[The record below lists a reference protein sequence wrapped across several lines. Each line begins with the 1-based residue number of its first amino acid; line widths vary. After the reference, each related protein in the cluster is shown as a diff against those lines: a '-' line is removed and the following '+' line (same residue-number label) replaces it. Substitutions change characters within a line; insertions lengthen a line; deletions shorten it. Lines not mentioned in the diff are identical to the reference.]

1 MQKIKFLPHQ
11 NDVLNQTLNFNHVAY
26 YLDMGLGKTFVG
38 AEKLYLLNNA
48 VNLVICQK
56 SKIDDWV
63 DHFKTYYPDYQ
74 VLNLTKKA
82 EAVTFRTSIEE
93 MKLYDDRNT
102 LDVVGVVNYETAFR
116 RSWLLDLEDFTLML
130 DESSLISNEKAKR
143 SRFILKMKPESVVLL
158 SGTPT
163 AGKYEKLWSQCKLL
177 GWDIGKKAFWKSYVE
192 TEWVDYGA
200 GFMQEVVTG
209 YKNVRHLKKK
219 LAEHGAVFMKTEE
232 VLTLPE
238 QIEQTIFVKKSKEY
252 NRFMKEGYVVIG
264 GHWVEEC
271 GQSFHGE
278 DKFVGGTELVG
289 DNSLTKMLYAR
300 QLCGQYHK
308 DKLNAFM
315 DLVESTNDR
324 LIVFYNFTAELE
336 AMQKILSDLDRPYSV
351 VNGSKKDLTAYNQDD
366 NSITFIQY
374 QAGAMGGNYQKAN
387 KIIYFT
393 LPLGKGSCD
402 LWEQSKK
409 RIHRIGQK
417 NTCFYYYL
425 MVKGSIEEHNFE
437 MLKLG
442 KELTDDL
449 FERLEEG
456 DK

>member
-1 MQKIKFLPHQ
+1 MKKIDFMQHQ
-11 NDVLNQTLNFNHVAY
+11 KQVLKQTEQFNHVAY

-82 EAVTFRTSIEE
+82 EALTFRTSIEE

-102 LDVVGVVNYETAFR
+102 LDVVCVVNYETAFR

-200 GFMQEVVTG
+200 GFMKEEVTG

-232 VLTLPE
+232 VIDLPE
-238 QIEQTIFVKKSKEY
+238 QIEQTIFVKKSKDY
-252 NRFMKEGYVVIG
+252 NRFMKEGYVV
-264 GHWVEEC
+264 
-271 GQSFHGE
+271 
-278 DKFVGGTELVG
+278 VGGTELVG

-336 AMQKILSDLDRPYSV
+336 AMQKILSDLDRSYSV

-409 RIHRIGQK
+409 RIHRIGQTS
-417 NTCFYYYL
+417 TCFYYYL
-425 MVKGSIEEHNFE
+425 LVKGSIEEHNLE
-437 MLKLG
+437 MLRLG
-442 KELTDDL
+442 KELTDEL
-449 FERLEEG
+449 FE
-456 DK
+456 KNKKNKKKNS